1 MHSKT
6 RASIRLHNLSLS
18 VIARRRLNLAY
29 ALHRPPRTA
38 QTEHAPLVFLHGL
51 FGSKQNNRSISKAL
65 ARDLERPV
73 YALDLRNHGDSP
85 HDPAHNYLTM
95 ADDVEEFMWNQSL
108 VKPTLIGHSMGAKA
122 AMTLALRSPDA
133 VGALISVDNAPVDA
147 SLTSDFVKYLQGMRD
162 IDNGH
167 VRKQADADDML
178 KKYVEASPIRQFLL
192 TNLVRSPKS
201 QYLRLR
207 IPLKTLAVS
216 LDYMGDFPFKN
227 PDEARYDRPTLFVR
241 GTKSHYVADEAL
253 PLIGQFFPRFE
264 LKDIDSGHWVIS
276 EKPEAFREAVVE
288 FVKRNDSI
296 VNQ

>member
-1 MHSKT
+1 
-6 RASIRLHNLSLS
+6 
-18 VIARRRLNLAY
+18 
-29 ALHRPPRTA
+29 
-38 QTEHAPLVFLHGL
+38 
-51 FGSKQNNRSISKAL
+51 
-65 ARDLERPV
+65 
-73 YALDLRNHGDSP
+73 
-85 HDPAHNYLTM
+85 
-95 ADDVEEFMWNQSL
+95 MWNQSL